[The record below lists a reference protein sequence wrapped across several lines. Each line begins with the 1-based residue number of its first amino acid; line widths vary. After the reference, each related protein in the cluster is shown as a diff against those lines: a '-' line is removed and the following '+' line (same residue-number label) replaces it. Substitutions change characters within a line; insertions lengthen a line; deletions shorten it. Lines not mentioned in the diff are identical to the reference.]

1 MRRLYLALVCVISI
15 LSSGNIGAIN
25 IKLEAMAS
33 SVQIDL
39 SETKQAEDNSNTGK
53 MNAVD
58 LGLSVKWASCNVGA
72 ESPEDYGGY
81 YAWGETDEKD
91 YYGWGTYKWCN
102 GGGYSMTKYCADS
115 NCGEIDNN
123 RTIDLSDDVAHVKWG
138 GKWRMPT
145 LDELKELKENCDW
158 EWFTLNEINGY
169 RVTGPN
175 GNSIFL
181 PATGYRS
188 GTDVDDSRGRYGR
201 YWSSTLNSGFSSHA
215 YYLDFYVGNYSDSN
229 ISRYFGFSVRSVWD
243 EKIRDNTSVIT
254 VATKDVT
261 GITHGG
267 AKLSGTVNGS
277 SQSLPCGFIYGTTST
292 LSSTSGLRKNITS
305 NGGYSISVTELKE
318 NTIYYYRAYAIVDG
332 VYKYGEVKSFT
343 TKEAEDNSNT
353 DKKEAV
359 DLGLSVKWASCNV
372 GAKSPEDYGGY
383 YAWGEIEGKDFY
395 NWYTYKWCND
405 SYNSLTKYCID
416 SELGKV
422 DKKKTLDLSDDVAHM
437 KWGGKWRIPTSE
449 ELRELVDNCN
459 WERARVN
466 GVYGYRVIGPN
477 GNSIFLPAAGYCFD
491 AIDYYRGSFGY
502 YWSAT
507 LGSVGIYGSDVAYY
521 LQFYNDCDV
530 YKSGNR
536 SLGYT
541 IRPVTD

>member
-1 MRRLYLALVCVISI
+1 
-15 LSSGNIGAIN
+15 
-25 IKLEAMAS
+25 
-33 SVQIDL
+33 
-39 SETKQAEDNSNTGK
+39 
-53 MNAVD
+53 
-58 LGLSVKWASCNVGA
+58 
-72 ESPEDYGGY
+72 
-81 YAWGETDEKD
+81 
-91 YYGWGTYKWCN
+91 
-102 GGGYSMTKYCADS
+102 MTKYCADS

-395 NWYTYKWCND
+395 NWYTYKWCNN

-491 AIDYYRGSFGY
+491 AIDYYRGSCGY

-530 YKSGNR
+530 SKNGNR